1 MSRDD
6 YISDNVK
13 VNWLA
18 DGNPNQLE
26 ELIGKKVKE
35 IINGEYSLKIIFED
49 GSYIETSG
57 VRYGDCPLGVECKI
71 ESDEKW

>member
-1 MSRDD
+1 MSRED

-18 DGNPNQLE
+18 DGKPYQLE

-57 VRYGDCPLGVECKI
+57 SSYNDCPLDIECEI
-71 ESDEKW
+71 ESDER